1 MRAGRGDVPGT
12 GGLRAPPPPLL
23 LLLLA
28 LLPAAAPRSPALA
41 AAPAGPSVSL
51 YLSEDEVRRL
61 LGEWRRSRGLV
72 SPAVLPPARARSLAR
87 SRRSLSAR
95 VTLGRGAPEPRSR
108 RFGPGWPS
116 LSLLWVAQ
124 RPRCCARALWLA
136 SGGKVSRAPRVCGI
150 LHTLGPT
157 GPAALRLVLGVVEC
171 ALGLRFQATRLLCRP
186 RSEKLALGRSLV
198 AFTWLAPLCG
208 SPFGK

>member
-72 SPAVLPPARARSLAR
+72 SPRCCCPPARARSPA
-87 SRRSLSAR
+87 
-95 VTLGRGAPEPRSR
+95 
-108 RFGPGWPS
+108 
-116 LSLLWVAQ
+116 
-124 RPRCCARALWLA
+124 LA
-136 SGGKVSRAPRVCGI
+136 SASLRVS
-150 LHTLGPT
+150 L
-157 GPAALRLVLGVVEC
+157 
-171 ALGLRFQATRLLCRP
+171 
-186 RSEKLALGRSLV
+186 
-198 AFTWLAPLCG
+198 
-208 SPFGK
+208 